1 MKRWPMAAVAVLVL
15 LLFVGYGSR
24 PVVFSGRGGPEF
36 PHGSAG
42 TAASVLTGSHA
53 PFTEQR
59 TTLAGGTKIGMTTYR
74 GKKSGF
80 TGKVWVWA
88 PPQYYDPKYAKSAFP
103 VLIALPGSY
112 GYPYNYWIRGDLG
125 LQEDV
130 ARWTAQGSS
139 LPFII
144 VMPVMNPGPHYH
156 DCSDIPGQQKMGTWM
171 TSDVPDLVR
180 ANFRTFKDRDGWAF
194 MGSSSGGFCAL
205 KSVLQHPETFKA
217 AIVSGPDIV
226 PDSSLWRDHLK
237 EKQANNPQALAQRL
251 IDRHGP
257 EVYLAFQV
265 GTKESRGELAKV
277 KQFIAGYGHGPVRT
291 RLQVI
296 VGGGHDGLSYLRGM
310 GQGSMKWIS
319 DHLRAPTPAA

>member
-15 LLFVGYGSR
+15 LLFAGYGSR
-24 PVVFSGRGGPEF
+24 PVPFGGSGPDF
-36 PHGSAG
+36 PHTSVNA
-42 TAASVLTGSHA
+42 AASISNGKHPA
-53 PFTEQR
+53 FTDQR

-88 PPQYYDPKYAKSAFP
+88 PPQYYDPRYAKSAFP

-112 GYPYNYWIRGDLG
+112 GYPYNYWTRGDLG

-130 ARWTAQGSS
+130 ARWAAQGSS
-139 LPFII
+139 LPFIV
-144 VMPVMNPGPHYH
+144 VMPVMNPGRSYH

-180 ANFRTFKDRDGWAF
+180 ENFRTFGSRDGWAF

-205 KSVLQHPETFKA
+205 KSVLQHPEAFKA

-226 PDSSLWRDHLK
+226 PDSSLWRGHP
-237 EKQANNPQALAQRL
+237 EEQQANNPQVLARRL
-251 IDRHGP
+251 IDRGGP
-257 EVYLAFQV
+257 EVCLAFQV
-265 GTKESRGELAKV
+265 GTAESRGEMAKV
-277 KQFIAGYGHGPVRT
+277 RQFIADYGHGPVRT
-291 RLQVI
+291 RLQTI
-296 VGGGHDGLSYLRGM
+296 VGGRHNGVSYLRGM
-310 GQGSMKWIS
+310 EEGSVRWIS
-319 DHLRAPTPAA
+319 DRLGAPTAAP

>member
-1 MKRWPMAAVAVLVL
+1 MKRWPMAAAAVLVL
-15 LLFVGYGSR
+15 LLFAGYGSR
-24 PVVFSGRGGPEF
+24 PVPFSGSGPDF
-36 PHGSAG
+36 PHSSAG
-42 TAASVLTGSHA
+42 TAASVLTGTHA

-59 TTLAGGTKIGMTTYR
+59 TTLASGTKIGVTTYR

-103 VLIALPGSY
+103 VLIALPGAY
-112 GYPYNYWIRGDLG
+112 GFPENYWTRGSLG

-130 ARWTAQGSS
+130 ARWTSQGSS

-226 PDSSLWRDHLK
+226 PDSSLWRGHLDA
-237 EKQANNPQALAQRL
+237 KQANNPQVLAQRL

-265 GTKESRGELAKV
+265 GTEESRGELAKV
-277 KQFIAGYGHGPVRT
+277 KQFIAGYGTGPVRT

-296 VGGGHDGLSYLRGM
+296 VGGGHNGLSYLRGM

-319 DHLRAPTPAA
+319 DHLRGPAPAA

>member
-1 MKRWPMAAVAVLVL
+1 MAAVAVLVL

-36 PHGSAG
+36 PHTSAG

-53 PFTEQR
+53 PFTDQR

-156 DCSDIPGQQKMGTWM
+156 DCSDIPGQQKMGAWM

-226 PDSSLWRDHLK
+226 PDSSLWRGHLK

-265 GTKESRGELAKV
+265 GTRESRGEMAKV

-296 VGGGHDGLSYLRGM
+296 ADGGHDGLSYLRGM